1 MTTSEKPAEKP
12 AEKLQETM
20 NHTSD
25 GAEDKAQPAAAKA
38 VEPEPPLTLDQRVQ
52 QRVNLIDALLREKEL
67 LMHKFVEKKVPRP
80 YYVRW
85 KSEANES
92 YALLVNLKHRRV
104 RQKAG

>member
-1 MTTSEKPAEKP
+1 MTTSEKP

-25 GAEDKAQPAAAKA
+25 GGEDKAIPAAAKA
-38 VEPEPPLTLDQRVQ
+38 PEPVEQLTLDQRVQ
-52 QRVNLIDALLREKEL
+52 QRSNAIDDLLREKEL

-92 YALLVNLKHRRV
+92 YALLVNLKHRRA